1 MKPLFDAVVL
11 TVKLNIAK
19 AINLYLLGGE
29 IGLSLRAARLVTDI
43 LGQQSEEESKQ
54 AMTNEEYF
62 HHLRDADHLVVA
74 AGARRCRDARHYH
87 GCRLG

>member
-29 IGLSLRAARLVTDI
+29 IGLALGAAELVSTFSANGRKRRAN
-43 LGQQSEEESKQ
+43 KP
-54 AMTNEEYF
+54 
-62 HHLRDADHLVVA
+62 
-74 AGARRCRDARHYH
+74 
-87 GCRLG
+87 